1 MKNISKVFGTL
12 KSTLQKIKDT
22 HFETNANAKFY
33 QKVEAQDAKSETPID
48 ANVTVE
54 DRNPHLD
61 RVLLKGFK
69 KTQILTKIEEIVLRS
84 KFTNIPNSVKDA
96 CEIVHY
102 HVMNDLP
109 VRVTLVKMIMPD
121 LDIRKSEMLDEQ
133 EYEEWLRYKHNM
145 DATDSTIDIEDTY
158 GMNVEGGRGKAHHE
172 NWKINR
178 DSDSDSWKKH

>member
-1 MKNISKVFGTL
+1 
-12 KSTLQKIKDT
+12 
-22 HFETNANAKFY
+22 
-33 QKVEAQDAKSETPID
+33 
-48 ANVTVE
+48 
-54 DRNPHLD
+54 
-61 RVLLKGFK
+61 
-69 KTQILTKIEEIVLRS
+69 
-84 KFTNIPNSVKDA
+84 
-96 CEIVHY
+96 
-102 HVMNDLP
+102 
-109 VRVTLVKMIMPD
+109 VKMIMPD